1 GDGQLLDLELHPAG
15 EDQRVVGVQRQRPL
29 GDVVEG
35 DVRAGITGEGA
46 GEGVTGDQ
54 RRGDAVG
61 QRRVARAV
69 DLVLA
74 GSRRDGDGQ
83 LLDLELHPA
92 GEDERVVGVQRQRPL
107 GDVVE
112 ADVRAGNTRK
122 GAGEGVTG
130 DQRRGD
136 GVGQRRV
143 ARAVDLVLAGS
154 RRDGDGQLLDLELHP
169 RSEGERVV
177 GAQDQRALGDVVE
190 GDVRASNTREG
201 AGEGVTGDQRRG
213 DAVGQRRVARAVD
226 LVLAGSRRDGDTQ
239 LFDLELHARGEDE
252 RVVGA
257 QGQRALGDVVEGDVR
272 AGITGEGAGEGVTG
286 DQRRGDA

>member
-1 GDGQLLDLELHPAG
+1 VIEADVHAG
-15 EDQRVVGVQRQRPL
+15 S
-29 GDVVEG
+29 
-35 DVRAGITGEGA
+35 AGEGA

-54 RRGDAVG
+54 RWGEGVG
-61 QRRVARAV
+61 QRRVHRAV

-74 GSRRDGDGQ
+74 CGGRDG
-83 LLDLELHPA
+83 
-92 GEDERVVGVQRQRPL
+92 
-107 GDVVE
+107 
-112 ADVRAGNTRK
+112 N
-122 GAGEGVTG
+122 
-130 DQRRGD
+130 
-136 GVGQRRV
+136 
-143 ARAVDLVLAGS
+143 
-154 RRDGDGQLLDLELHP
+154 GQLLDLELHP

-226 LVLAGSRRDGDTQ
+226 LVLAGSRRDGDGQ

-257 QGQRALGDVVEGDVR
+257 QDQRALGDVVEGDVR
-272 AGITGEGAGEGVTG
+272 ASNTREGAGEGVTG
-286 DQRRGDA
+286 DQRRGEGVGQRRVHRAVGLVLAGGRRDGDTQRLDLELDSAGEDQRVVGAQRQRPLGDVVEADVRAGITG